1 MGSGK
6 HRVVYEVA
14 TIGGGLMENAHGL
27 RLWIQIKDLLGTCQ
41 GDNGHKD

>member
-1 MGSGK
+1 MEGQHRGRLMGG
-6 HRVVYEVA
+6 HIGVA
-14 TIGGGLMENAHGL
+14 VMENAHGL